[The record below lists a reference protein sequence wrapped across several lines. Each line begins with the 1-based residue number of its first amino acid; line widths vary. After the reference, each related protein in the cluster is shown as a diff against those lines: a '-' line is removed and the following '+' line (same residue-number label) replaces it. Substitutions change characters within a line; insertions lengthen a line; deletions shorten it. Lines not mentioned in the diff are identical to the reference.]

1 MKYVFNIF
9 MVFAIV
15 LAVSSVSAAPFNTHS
30 FSSESRTSLAIKSKS
45 RTGFTAVSTL
55 SYLNLS
61 RLDSSKGPFAS
72 LEIQG
77 YSPGTGKLGKPLL
90 PVLDNLIE
98 VPQNAAVQ
106 IVIHEIKEET
116 LNLNVEAGG
125 MKLAPRQPPR
135 VKSRPRGEQPFV
147 ADKKAYT
154 ENSFGTDDRVSVD
167 IIGGMR
173 GVRVARLTVKPFRYN
188 PATNTLKAATRLSF
202 SVVFKNGDMGLT
214 KRTRAKYH
222 SPLFKSAYSQIL
234 NYPLADGTKDAI
246 ITDERAYP
254 LTYVVV
260 ASDSFLASSSL
271 KAFIQWKRE
280 LGFHVIEANT
290 NDIFYPSQVASATT
304 AKKRER
310 LQTYLKNLY
319 DDGTHPPSYVLF
331 VGDVDQ
337 IPPFD
342 IPENSANPDHVTDL
356 YYVTF
361 SGGYLP
367 EAYYG
372 RFPVETLTE
381 LNRVVSKTLTYEQYT
396 MSSGAYLDEAMVI
409 AGADAKFSPT
419 YANGQ
424 VAYLIN
430 EYLNSDN
437 NSSEVYAF
445 LYNVSWSWPGVTTAT
460 SGSSVVTSDIK
471 SHINSGV
478 GFVNYT
484 GHCAPDGWW
493 NKEADDYELESS
505 DIASL
510 TNDDEYGFVVGN
522 CCQSSSFE
530 QDAPDSFGEN
540 IVLAGEKG
548 AVAYIGASDY
558 TFWDEDF
565 IWAVGINQDIV
576 TFAEPA
582 ELAESVIR
590 DLSYN
595 DTTFSNFDA
604 LWHNHSETESDW
616 YVTAGQ
622 MVYRGNLSVLLSS
635 SAQGSYY
642 FEVYNLMGDPSL
654 MPYLRVPS
662 TLANPAVG
670 DTITPCETTE
680 LTVTTAQYAQVALL
694 HNGELA
700 DSAYSGSSGDVTLTF
715 APFDTDDT
723 AELVISKQ
731 NYRVKRVAVTVDD
744 LSAQSP
750 VADFMLGSDPAA
762 NVVDVTSGVPM
773 TFTNLSTGCPDTFA
787 WTFEGG
793 APGSSSAQHPTVT
806 YNELGYFDVQLIA
819 TNGKGDE
826 TLLLSNYIHVVPGI
840 AFTADQTRIPF
851 GTTITFTDSSTNN
864 PTAWLWTF
872 EGGNPSTS
880 TAQNP
885 MVTYPDEPD
894 DGLISYTVT
903 LQVTIGET
911 PYTLTKDNYITVTV
925 HKPVADFTSD
935 KTTIKGGELITFT
948 NTSTNNPTQLN
959 WNFFGGSPSSST
971 AAEPVVT
978 YNKKGTY
985 TVVLMATNDGGS
997 NSMVKTAYIT
1007 VTEDSVTPAPQG
1019 SDGGGGCFIRSAD
1032 Y

>member
-9 MVFAIV
+9 MIFAIV

-61 RLDSSKGPFAS
+61 RIDSSNGPFAS

-77 YSPGTGKLGKPLL
+77 YSPGSGKLGKPLL

-98 VPQNAAVQ
+98 VPQNATVQ

-116 LNLNVEAGG
+116 LNLNIEAGG
-125 MKLAPRQPPR
+125 MKLAPRQPPH

-167 IIGGMR
+167 IMGGMR

-188 PATNTLKAATRLSF
+188 PGTNTLKAATRLSF
-202 SVVFKNGDMGLT
+202 SVVFKNGDIGLT

-234 NYPLADGTKDAI
+234 NYPLSDGTKDAI
-246 ITDERAYP
+246 ITDKRAYP

-260 ASDSFLASSSL
+260 ASEDFLDSSSL
-271 KAFIQWKRE
+271 QEFIKWKRE
-280 LGFHVIEANT
+280 LGFYVIEANT
-290 NDIFYPSQVASATT
+290 NDIFYPSQVSSATT

-331 VGDVDQ
+331 VGDTDQ
-337 IPPFD
+337 IPPF
-342 IPENSANPDHVTDL
+342 ETTDHVTDL
-356 YYVTF
+356 YYFTF

-396 MSSGAYLDEAMVI
+396 MSSGAYLGEAMVI
-409 AGADAKFSPT
+409 AGADKDFSPT

-430 EYLNSDN
+430 EYLNTDN
-437 NSSEVYAF
+437 NFSEVYAF

-460 SGSSVVTSDIK
+460 TGTSVITSEIK
-471 SHINSGV
+471 SRINSGA

-484 GHCAPDGWW
+484 GHCDRDGWW
-493 NKEADDYELESS
+493 NPEDSEYELESS
-505 DIASL
+505 DITTL

-530 QDAPDSFGEN
+530 QDDSFGEN
-540 IVLAGEKG
+540 IVLAQEKG
-548 AVAYIGASDY
+548 AIAYIGASDL

-565 IWAVGINQDIV
+565 FWAVGYKSGIKDLPV
-576 TFAEPA
+576 TE
-582 ELAESVIR
+582 IQN
-590 DLSYN
+590 LSYDN
-595 DTTFSNFDA
+595 TGYGNFDA

-622 MVYRGNLSVLLSS
+622 MVYRGNLSVALAVPS
-635 SAQGSYY
+635 SADYY

-654 MPYLRVPS
+654 MPYLRVPL
-662 TLANPAVG
+662 TLANPVVG
-670 DTITPCETTE
+670 DTITPCDTTE
-680 LTVTTAQYAQVALL
+680 LAVTTEKYAQVALL

-700 DSAYSGSSGDVTLTF
+700 DSAYSGSSGNVTLTF
-715 APFDTDDT
+715 APFGTGDT
-723 AELVISKQ
+723 AELVITKQ
-731 NYRVKRVAVTVDD
+731 NYQVKRVAVTVDD
-744 LSAQSP
+744 TSSQSP
-750 VADFMLGSDPAA
+750 VADFMLGSDPDA

-773 TFTNLSTGCPDTFA
+773 PFTNLSTGCPDTFA

-826 TLLLSNYIHVVPGI
+826 TLLIDNYIHVVPGI

-851 GTTITFTDSSTNN
+851 GSTVTFTDNSTNN
-864 PTAWLWTF
+864 PTAWSWTF
-872 EGGNPSTS
+872 EGGNPATS

-885 MVTYPDEPD
+885 IVTYPDEPD

-903 LQVTIGET
+903 LQITIAGT

-925 HKPVADFTSD
+925 HKPVSDFTSD

-948 NTSTNNPTQLN
+948 STSTNNPTQLN

-971 AAEPVVT
+971 ATSPIVT

-985 TVVLMATNDGGS
+985 AVVLVATNDGGS
-997 NSMVKTAYIT
+997 NSMTKTAYIT
-1007 VTEDSVTPAPQG
+1007 VTEDSLTPEPQG
-1019 SDGGGGCFIRSAD
+1019 SDDGGGCFIRSAD

>member
-1 MKYVFNIF
+1 MKYIFNIF
-9 MVFAIV
+9 SVFALV

-61 RLDSSKGPFAS
+61 KVDSIKGPFAS
-72 LEIQG
+72 LEVQG
-77 YSPGTGKLGKPLL
+77 YTAGSGKQGKPLL

-98 VPQNAAVQ
+98 VPQNATVQ

-125 MKLAPRQPPR
+125 MKIAPRQPPQ

-147 ADKKAYT
+147 ADKKAYA
-154 ENSFGTDDRVSVD
+154 ENSFGTDNRVSVD
-167 IIGGMR
+167 IMGGMR
-173 GVRVARLTVKPFRYN
+173 GVRVARLTVNPFRYN

-234 NYPLADGTKDAI
+234 NYPLSDGTKDAI

-260 ASDSFLASSSL
+260 ASDDFLDSSSL
-271 KAFIQWKRE
+271 QNFIQWKRE

-290 NDIFYPSQVASATT
+290 NDIFYPSQVSSATT

-319 DDGTHPPSYVLF
+319 DNGIHPPSYVLF
-331 VGDVDQ
+331 VGDTDQ
-337 IPPFD
+337 IPPF
-342 IPENSANPDHVTDL
+342 ETTNNSTVHVTDL
-356 YYVTF
+356 YYFTF

-372 RFPVETLTE
+372 RFPVETITE
-381 LNRVVSKTLTYEQYT
+381 LNRVIAKTLTYEQYT
-396 MSSGAYLDEAMVI
+396 MNSGAYLGEAMVI
-409 AGADAKFSPT
+409 AGADKDYSSA

-437 NSSEVYAF
+437 NFSEVYAF
-445 LYNVSWSWPGVTTAT
+445 LYNVAWSWPGVTTAT
-460 SGSSVVTSDIK
+460 TGSSVVTSAIK
-471 SHINSGV
+471 SRINSGA

-484 GHCAPDGWW
+484 GHCSPYGWW

-530 QDAPDSFGEN
+530 QDDSFGET
-540 IVLAGEKG
+540 IVLANEKG

-565 IWAVGINQDIV
+565 VWAVGMNQDIV
-576 TFAEPA
+576 TFHIPD
-582 ELAESVIR
+582 ELPESVVR
-590 DLSYN
+590 DISYN
-595 DTTFSNFDA
+595 DTDYGNFDA
-604 LWHNHSETESDW
+604 LWHNHSEAESDW

-622 MVYRGNLSVLLSS
+622 MVYRGNLSVVLSS
-635 SAQGSYY
+635 SAYGSYY

-654 MPYLRVPS
+654 MPYLRVPL
-662 TLANPAVG
+662 TIANPTVG
-670 DTITPCETTE
+670 DTITPCDTTE
-680 LTVTTAQYAQVALL
+680 LAVTTVKYAQVALL
-694 HNGELA
+694 RNGELA
-700 DSAYSGSSGDVTLTF
+700 DSAYSGSTGNVTLTF
-715 APFDTDDT
+715 APFDTGDT

-731 NYRVKRVAVTVDD
+731 NCRVKRVAVIVDD
-744 LSAQSP
+744 LSSQSP
-750 VADFMLGSDPAA
+750 VADFMLGRDPTV
-762 NVVDVTSGVPM
+762 NVVDVTAGVPM

-793 APGSSSAQHPTVT
+793 APGSSTAKHPTVT

-819 TNGKGDE
+819 TNGKGAE
-826 TLLLSNYIHVVPGI
+826 NLLKDNYIHVVPGI
-840 AFTADQTRIPF
+840 AFRADQTRIPF
-851 GTTITFTDSSTNN
+851 GSTVTFTDESTNN
-864 PTAWLWTF
+864 PTSWLWTF
-872 EGGNPSTS
+872 EGGNPPTS
-880 TAQNP
+880 TDPNP
-885 MVTYPDEPD
+885 VVTYPDEPD
-894 DGLISYTVT
+894 DGLIAYTVT
-903 LQVTIGET
+903 LQVTIAGT
-911 PYTLTKDNYITVTV
+911 PYTLTRDNYITVTI
-925 HKPVADFTSD
+925 HKPIADFTSD

-948 NTSTNNPTQLN
+948 STSTNNPTQLN

-971 AAEPVVT
+971 AQAPVVT

-985 TVVLMATNDGGS
+985 AVVLVASNVGGS
-997 NSMVKTAYIT
+997 SSMTKTAYIT
-1007 VTEDSVTPAPQG
+1007 VTEDSVTPAPEG
-1019 SDGGGGCFIRSAD
+1019 SDGGGGCFIRSAE
-1032 Y
+1032 

>member
-30 FSSESRTSLAIKSKS
+30 FSSESRTSLSIKSKS

-61 RLDSSKGPFAS
+61 RIDSSKGPFAS

-77 YSPGTGKLGKPLL
+77 YSPGSGAHGKPLL

-98 VPQNAAVQ
+98 VPQNATVQ

-125 MKLAPRQPPR
+125 MKIAPRQPPH

-167 IIGGMR
+167 IMGGMR

-188 PATNTLKAATRLSF
+188 PGTNTLKAATRLSF

-234 NYPLADGTKDAI
+234 NYPLSDGTKDAI

-260 ASDSFLASSSL
+260 ASDDFLNSSSL
-271 KAFIQWKRE
+271 QTFIQWKRE

-331 VGDVDQ
+331 VGDTDQ
-337 IPPFD
+337 IPPF
-342 IPENSANPDHVTDL
+342 ETTDHVTDL
-356 YYVTF
+356 YYFTF

-381 LNRVVSKTLTYEQYT
+381 LNRVISKTLTYEQHT
-396 MSSGAYLDEAMVI
+396 MSSGAYLGEAIVI
-409 AGADAKFSPT
+409 AGADEDFSPA

-424 VAYLIN
+424 AAYLLN
-430 EYLNSDN
+430 EYLNSGN
-437 NSSEVYAF
+437 GFSEVYAF

-460 SGSSVVTSDIK
+460 TGSSVVTSYIK
-471 SHINSGV
+471 SRINSGA

-484 GHCAPDGWW
+484 GHCDQDGWW
-493 NKEADDYELESS
+493 NPEDSEYELESS
-505 DIASL
+505 DITTL

-530 QDAPDSFGEN
+530 QDAPDSFGES
-540 IVLAGEKG
+540 IVLASDKG

-565 IWAVGINQDIV
+565 YWAVGYKQGIDVLPESDIQN
-576 TFAEPA
+576 
-582 ELAESVIR
+582 LG
-590 DLSYN
+590 YN
-595 DTTFSNFDA
+595 NTGYGNFDA
-604 LWHNHSETESDW
+604 LWHNHSEAESDW

-622 MVYRGNLSVLLSS
+622 MVYRGNLSVALAVPA
-635 SAQGSYY
+635 SADYY

-654 MPYLRVPS
+654 MPYLRVPL
-662 TLANPAVG
+662 TLANPTVG
-670 DTITPCETTE
+670 DTITPCDTTE
-680 LTVTTAQYAQVALL
+680 LTVTTAQYSQVALL

-700 DSAYSGSSGDVTLTF
+700 DSAYSGSSGNVTLTF

-723 AELVISKQ
+723 AELVITKQ
-731 NYRVKRVAVTVDD
+731 NYQVKRVDVTVDD
-744 LSAQSP
+744 LSSQSP
-750 VADFMLGSDPAA
+750 VADFMLGSDPDA

-851 GTTITFTDSSTNN
+851 GTTVTFTDGSTNN

-885 MVTYPDEPD
+885 TVTYPDEPD

-903 LQVTIGET
+903 LQVTIGGT

-978 YNKKGTY
+978 YNRKGTY

-1019 SDGGGGCFIRSAD
+1019 SNDGGGCFIRSAK
-1032 Y
+1032 

>member
-15 LAVSSVSAAPFNTHS
+15 LAVSNVSAAPFNTHS
-30 FSSESRTSLAIKSKS
+30 FSSESRTSLEIKSKS

-61 RLDSSKGPFAS
+61 RLDSSKGSFTS

-77 YSPGTGKLGKPLL
+77 YSPGSGDQGKPLL

-98 VPQNAAVQ
+98 VPQNATVQ

-135 VKSRPRGEQPFV
+135 VKSRSRAEQPFV
-147 ADKKAYT
+147 ADKKAYA
-154 ENSFGTDDRVSVD
+154 ENVFGTNERISVD
-167 IIGGMR
+167 IMGGMR
-173 GVRVARLTVKPFRYN
+173 GVRVARLTVNPFRYN
-188 PATNTLKAATRLSF
+188 PGTNTLKAATRLSF

-234 NYPLADGTKDAI
+234 NYPLSDGTKDAI

-260 ASDSFLASSSL
+260 ASDDFLDSSSL
-271 KAFIQWKRE
+271 QTFIQWKRE

-331 VGDVDQ
+331 VGDTDQ
-337 IPPFD
+337 IPPF
-342 IPENSANPDHVTDL
+342 ETTDHVTDL
-356 YYVTF
+356 YYFTF

-396 MSSGAYLDEAMVI
+396 MSSGAYLGEAMVI
-409 AGADAKFSPT
+409 AGADEDFSPA

-437 NSSEVYAF
+437 NFSEVYAF
-445 LYNVSWSWPGVTTAT
+445 LYNVAWSWPGVTTAT
-460 SGSSVVTSDIK
+460 TGSSVVTSAIK
-471 SHINSGV
+471 SRINSGA

-484 GHCAPDGWW
+484 GHCNTYGWW
-493 NKEADDYELESS
+493 NKEANDYELESS
-505 DIASL
+505 DITTL

-522 CCQSSSFE
+522 CCQSSSFD
-530 QDAPDSFGEN
+530 QDDSFGEN
-540 IVLAGEKG
+540 IVLAQDKG

-565 IWAVGINQDIV
+565 YWAVGYKSGIEDLPETEIQN
-576 TFAEPA
+576 
-582 ELAESVIR
+582 
-590 DLSYN
+590 LSYN
-595 DTTFSNFDA
+595 DTGYGNFDA
-604 LWHNHSETESDW
+604 LWHNHSEAESDW

-622 MVYRGNLSVLLSS
+622 MVYRGNLSVAMAVPA
-635 SAQGSYY
+635 SADYY

-662 TLANPAVG
+662 TLANPTVG
-670 DTITPCETTE
+670 DTITPCDTTE
-680 LTVTTAQYAQVALL
+680 LTVTTVKYAQVALL

-700 DSAYSGSSGDVTLTF
+700 DSAYSGNSTHVTLTF
-715 APFDTDDT
+715 APFDTGDT

-731 NYRVKRVAVTVDD
+731 NYQVKRVAVTVDD
-744 LSAQSP
+744 LSSQSP

-762 NVVDVTSGVPM
+762 SGVDVTSGVPM
-773 TFTNLSTGCPDTFA
+773 TFTNLSTGCPDTFG

-806 YNELGYFDVQLIA
+806 YNELGYYDVQLIA

-826 TLLLSNYIHVVPGI
+826 TLLINDYIHVVPGRT
-840 AFTADQTRIPF
+840 FTADQTRIPF
-851 GTTITFTDSSTNN
+851 GSTVTFTDGSTNN
-864 PTAWLWTF
+864 PTAWFWTF
-872 EGGNPSTS
+872 EGGNPATS

-885 MVTYPDEPD
+885 IVTYPDEPD
-894 DGLISYTVT
+894 GGLISYPVV
-903 LQVTIGET
+903 LEVTIAGT
-911 PYTLTKDNYITVTV
+911 PYTLTKDDYITVTV

-948 NTSTNNPTQLN
+948 STSTNNPTQLN
-959 WNFFGGSPSSST
+959 WNFFGGSPASST
-971 AAEPVVT
+971 AAAPVVT
-978 YNKKGTY
+978 YNRKGTY
-985 TVVLMATNDGGS
+985 AVVLVATNDGGS
-997 NSMVKTAYIT
+997 NSMTKTAYIT
-1007 VTEDSVTPAPQG
+1007 VTEDSVKPAPEG